1 MTRIPLL
8 SAHKVIKV
16 LEAAGF
22 QIVSQKGSH
31 IKMKKRTPDSTF
43 VTIIPDHDEI
53 PVGTLRSIIRQ
64 SGMTPEEF
72 LDLFTCL

>member
-31 IKMKKRTPDSTF
+31 IKMKKERRTQ
-43 VTIIPDHDEI
+43 H
-53 PVGTLRSIIRQ
+53 L
-64 SGMTPEEF
+64 
-72 LDLFTCL
+72 LL

>member
-1 MTRIPLL
+1 MTRIPLRA
-8 SAHKVIKV
+8 AHKVIKV

-53 PVGTLRSIIRQ
+53 P
-64 SGMTPEEF
+64 SGR
-72 LDLFTCL
+72 

>member
-8 SAHKVIKV
+8 SAHKVIKI
-16 LEAAGF
+16 LGTAGF

-31 IKMKKRTPDSTF
+31 IKMKKRTPDATF
-43 VTIIPDHDEI
+43 VTIIPDYDEI

-72 LDLFTCL
+72 LNLL